1 MYTDEQER
9 EIAAQRERIAR
20 LCAAMQHINAS
31 LDPDTVLREI
41 LKSARALTGAGQ
53 GVIVTIDDAGEPRDF
68 TSSGMTEEEHQRL
81 SEWPGGRELF
91 AAHFR
96 DLPGPIRLPDVPAH
110 VRALN
115 FAPWLAAKTFLGT
128 PMRHRGMHV
137 GSFFLAGKI
146 GGGGEF
152 TDEDEEILTL
162 LASQAAIAIAN
173 ARAHRA
179 EQRAR
184 ANLEVLIETSPVGVV
199 VFDADTGQPTS
210 FNREAKRIVE
220 RLSMA
225 GRSAE
230 QLLEVLTCRFAD
242 GREIAL
248 DQLPMA
254 QVLEGAESIHHE
266 EIQLS
271 VPDGRTIAV
280 LVNSKP
286 IRSSEGRIESVV
298 VAMQDLAPL
307 EEIDRM
313 RAEFLGTVS
322 HELRAPLAA
331 IKGSA
336 ATALGTSRELDPA
349 EARQFFAIVNEQADH
364 MDQLIHDL
372 LDVGRIE
379 TGTIAV
385 APESTDVA
393 VLVDR
398 ARSTFISGG
407 ARHDLVIDLPPDLPR
422 VMADRRRIAQI
433 LGNLLA
439 NAAKH
444 SPESS
449 LIRISAERNGGHVAV
464 SVADEGAGL
473 TPEELARLFRK
484 HVGDGAD
491 GLRRSGLGLVICKGL
506 VEAHGGRIR
515 AESGGPRQG
524 TRFTFTVPVA
534 DFEPGDAAA
543 RHGPARDTARVT
555 PTPILVVDDDPQTLR
570 HLRDTLSSAGYAPI
584 VTGVHTGLTKII
596 EAEHPRLV
604 LLDLM
609 LPGTDGIELM
619 RTVPALAELPVIFIS
634 GYGRDETVA
643 RALDAGAVD
652 YIVKPFSPAEL
663 TARIR
668 VALRRRDEP
677 ASFRLGDLTIDYG
690 DRRATLAGRDA
701 GLTSTEYEVLRLLSL
716 RPGRLLTNAQLLDSV
731 WGETG
736 AGGTARLRTIIKKL
750 RRKLG
755 DDAANPAW
763 IFSERGVGYRLS
775 RPKEN

>member
-1 MYTDEQER
+1 MYTHEDKR
-9 EIAAQRERIAR
+9 EIEVLRERIAR
-20 LCAAMQHINAS
+20 LCAAMKHINAS
-31 LDPDTVLREI
+31 LDPHTVLREI
-41 LKSARALTGAGQ
+41 LMSARALTGAAY
-53 GVIVTIDDAGEPRDF
+53 GVIVTVDDAGEAGDF
-68 TSSGMTEEEHQRL
+68 TSSGITEEEHQRL
-81 SEWPGGRELF
+81 SEWPGGPKLF
-91 AAHFR
+91 AHFR
-96 DLPGPIRLPDVPAH
+96 DLPGPLRLPDVPAY
-110 VRALN
+110 VRALG
-115 FAPWLAAKTFLGT
+115 FAPWIPAKAFLGT
-128 PMRHRGMHV
+128 PMRHRGAHV
-137 GSFFLAGKI
+137 GSFFLTGKD
-146 GGGGEF
+146 GGGEF
-152 TDEDEEILTL
+152 TDEDEEILTP

-179 EQRAR
+179 EQLAR
-184 ANLEVLIETSPVGVV
+184 ANLEVLVETSPVGVV
-199 VFDADTGQPTS
+199 VFDAGTGQPTS
-210 FNREAKRIVE
+210 LNLEAKRIVE
-220 RLSMA
+220 SLRTA

-248 DQLPMA
+248 DELPMA
-254 QVLEGAESIHHE
+254 QVLEGAAEPIRAE

-271 VPDGRTIAV
+271 VPDGRSVAV
-280 LVNSKP
+280 LVNSTP
-286 IRSSEGRIESVV
+286 IRTADGGIESVV

-336 ATALGTSRELDPA
+336 ATALGTSRELDPG

-364 MDQLIHDL
+364 MDRLIHDL

-379 TGTIAV
+379 TGILAV
-385 APESTDVA
+385 ALESTDVA

-407 ARHDLVIDLPPDLPR
+407 ARHELAIDLPPDLPR
-422 VMADRRRIAQI
+422 VMADRRRIAQV

-444 SPESS
+444 SPELSP
-449 LIRISAERNGGHVAV
+449 IRISAERDGGHIAV
-464 SVADEGAGL
+464 SVADDGAGL
-473 TPEELARLFRK
+473 APEELARLFRK
-484 HVGDGAD
+484 HGGDGTN
-491 GLRRSGLGLVICKGL
+491 GRRRSGLGLVICKGL

-515 AESGGPRQG
+515 AESGGPGRG

-534 DFEPGDAAA
+534 DFELGDAAA
-543 RHGPARDTARVT
+543 QGAPATSRVA

-570 HLRDTLSSAGYAPI
+570 QLRDTLADAGYAPI

-596 EAEHPRLV
+596 EAEKPRLV

-634 GYGRDETVA
+634 AYGRDETVA
-643 RALDAGAVD
+643 RALDSGALD

-677 ASFRLGDLTIDYG
+677 ESFRLGDLAIDYG
-690 DRRATLAGRDA
+690 DRRVTLAGRHA
-701 GLTSTEYEVLRLLSL
+701 SLTSTEYEVLRLLSL

-736 AGGTARLRTIIKKL
+736 AEGTARLRTIIKKL

-755 DDAANPAW
+755 DDAGNPTW
-763 IFSERGVGYRLS
+763 IFSERGVGYRLA
-775 RPKEN
+775 RPKAD